1 MEPLAKLVGV
11 CRECAEDE
19 SVVVGGVGLAGV
31 VVGSGGAKGGLA
43 GGGAGLAGVVVGS
56 GGAKGG
62 LAGGGAGLA
71 GVVVGSGGVKG
82 GLAGVGAGE
91 PKFKG
96 SKGVGLVGGV
106 AGLVLGKGGPG
117 GKGWGVGVDGSCA
130 GIKIFP
136 EAPEI
141 FRESNSDKSGISAIS
156 GTVDGATFVVVGAAG
171 VVIESRFNSLS
182 ASSSPGTKVPL
193 LAFGKSMAELGMRLL
208 VGFMLT
214 IGCPR
219 LADSSL

>member
-1 MEPLAKLVGV
+1 MFAGGVVEPVGGV
-11 CRECAEDE
+11 VAGGVE
-19 SVVVGGVGLAGV
+19 SGGVNGRVVVGGVGPVGV
-31 VVGSGGAKGGLA
+31 VVGSGGANGGLA
-43 GGGAGLAGVVVGS
+43 AGGAGLV
-56 GGAKGG
+56 
-62 LAGGGAGLA
+62 
-71 GVVVGSGGVKG
+71 
-82 GLAGVGAGE
+82 GVGTGE

-106 AGLVLGKGGPG
+106 VGLVLGKGGLG
-117 GKGWGVGVDGSCA
+117 GKGWGAGVGGSCA

-141 FRESNSDKSGISAIS
+141 FRESNSDKSGISAMS
-156 GTVDGATFVVVGAAG
+156 GTVDGAMVVVEGAIGAET
-171 VVIESRFNSLS
+171 ESRFNSLR

-193 LAFGKSMAELGMRLL
+193 LAFGKLMAALGMWLL
-208 VGFMLT
+208 VGLMLT